1 MKILITGA
9 AGFIGRHV
17 VERLLSRGHQVT
29 AVDRDETKAR
39 TMQWFKRCRFIPF
52 DIHRSSINLYETFG
66 EADAVIHLAWPG
78 LPNYKEF
85 FHYEINYPAD
95 YQFLKTLVT
104 NGYSS
109 ILVAGTCLEYGMQN
123 GCLSEKTVTQ
133 PVSPYALS
141 KDMLR
146 KSLEMFQMGIPFKLQ
161 WARLF
166 YLYGEGQNPK
176 SLLVQLDQAI
186 ERGDRAF
193 NMSGGEQLRDYLSVQ
208 QAADYIALIVEN
220 QEFNGIV
227 NICSGQPISV
237 RSLVENHLAQKGK
250 TITLNLGHYPYPD
263 YEPMAFWGDTSILKK
278 LTGK

>member
-1 MKILITGA
+1 MKIIVTGA
-9 AGFIGRHV
+9 LGFVGHHV
-17 VERLLSRGHQVT
+17 VEGLLSRGHQVT
-29 AVDRDETKAR
+29 AVDRDEAKVR
-39 TMQWFKRCRFIPF
+39 TMPWFERCRFVLL
-52 DIHRSSINLYETFG
+52 DIHQSSINLYETFG
-66 EADAVIHLAWPG
+66 EADVVVHLAWPG

-104 NGYSS
+104 NGYSR
-109 ILVAGTCLEYGMQN
+109 ILVTGTCLEYGMQN

-133 PVSPYALS
+133 PVSPYALA

-146 KSLEMFQMGIPFKLQ
+146 KSLEMLQMEIPFKLQ

-176 SLLVQLDQAI
+176 SLLAQLDQAI
-186 ERGDRAF
+186 ERGDHTF
-193 NMSGGEQLRDYLSVQ
+193 NMSGGEQLRDYLPVQ

-220 QEFNGIV
+220 QEFDGIV

-250 TITLNLGHYPYPD
+250 NITLNLGHYSYTD
-263 YEPMAFWGDTSILKK
+263 YEPMAFWGDTSILKQ